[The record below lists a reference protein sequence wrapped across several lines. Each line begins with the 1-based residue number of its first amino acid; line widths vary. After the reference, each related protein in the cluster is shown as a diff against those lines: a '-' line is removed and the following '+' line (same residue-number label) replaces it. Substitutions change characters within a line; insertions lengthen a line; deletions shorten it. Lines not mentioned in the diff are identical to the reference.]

1 MPTRGQDRREEIG
14 KENQLQAACLWNKRE
29 KIWIVPLV
37 ISAFGGGIK
46 EILKELE
53 KMFEKDDLREKI
65 VAEMLKEIFMDS
77 EANIQRV
84 LPELVQSDW
93 INSS

>member
-37 ISAFGGGIK
+37 IRAFGGGIK